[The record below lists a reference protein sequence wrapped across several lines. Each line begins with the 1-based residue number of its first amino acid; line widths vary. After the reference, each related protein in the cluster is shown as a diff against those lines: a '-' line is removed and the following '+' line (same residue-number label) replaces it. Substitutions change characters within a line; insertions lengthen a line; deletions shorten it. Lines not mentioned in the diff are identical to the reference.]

1 MLERDVVAEIKKY
14 LSSLGSDVFFWKEH
28 GGPYGTSGVPDIIC
42 CYKGRFLGLEV
53 KLPSGKLTELQK
65 RAIAKI
71 NRAGGI
77 ACRVESAEDVRAIIA
92 RVDSNCPGHAA
103 CAFYKPR
110 WKHEK
115 DQQLAYCK
123 IAALPVERQQS
134 ISQKYY
140 KGLMPWEDV
149 QV

>member
-14 LSSLGSDVFFWKEH
+14 LSSLGGNVFFWKEH

-65 RAIAKI
+65 RAIEKI

-77 ACRVESAEDVRAIIA
+77 ACRVESVEDVRAVIA
-92 RVDSNCPGHAA
+92 RVDS
-103 CAFYKPR
+103 
-110 WKHEK
+110 
-115 DQQLAYCK
+115 
-123 IAALPVERQQS
+123 ERRN
-134 ISQKYY
+134 
-140 KGLMPWEDV
+140 LDE
-149 QV
+149 